1 MELIHCAFLH
11 NSESN
16 AKSHGNISSRW
27 TPLLHAKVLK
37 KTQPLSHHFM
47 HVHTAKSNRAVPG
60 CCQELNTASR
70 HQRSGLPQSGNGN
83 QPHGKDG
90 VLPLLSHRRGK
101 SQSKAKVWET
111 RIESCFIRR
120 CFQRALT
127 EAGVETA
134 PPVPGRGG
142 EWKSSEAKS
151 KEDCR
156 GFVSDICCRKASK
169 ITIRNGSLPSHHSLG
184 STLQVWGSALPRALV
199 ATLCKLT
206 KGDFR
211 QL

>member
-37 KTQPLSHHFM
+37 KTQPLSHHFIY
-47 HVHTAKSNRAVPG
+47 VHTAECNRAVPG

-83 QPHGKDG
+83 QPHGKAG
-90 VLPLLSHRRGK
+90 VLPLLSQRRGEA
-101 SQSKAKVWET
+101 QSKAKVWKT
-111 RIESCFIRR
+111 RSRSWFIGC

-127 EAGVETA
+127 EVGVETA
-134 PPVPGRGG
+134 PPVPGRGS
-142 EWKSSEAKS
+142 EWRSSEEKS
-151 KEDCR
+151 KENCR
-156 GFVSDICCRKASK
+156 GFVNEICCRSQPD
-169 ITIRNGSLPSHHSLG
+169 NH
-184 STLQVWGSALPRALV
+184 
-199 ATLCKLT
+199 
-206 KGDFR
+206 
-211 QL
+211 

>member
-47 HVHTAKSNRAVPG
+47 YVHTAECNRAVPG
-60 CCQELNTASR
+60 CWQGLNTASR
-70 HQRSGLPQSGNGN
+70 HQRSGLPRSGNGN
-83 QPHGKDG
+83 QPHGKAR
-90 VLPLLSHRRGK
+90 VLPLLSHRRREA
-101 SQSKAKVWET
+101 QSKAKVWET
-111 RIESCFIRR
+111 GARSWFVMR

-127 EAGVETA
+127 EVGVETV

-142 EWKSSEAKS
+142 
-151 KEDCR
+151 R
-156 GFVSDICCRKASK
+156 P
-169 ITIRNGSLPSHHSLG
+169 L
-184 STLQVWGSALPRALV
+184 
-199 ATLCKLT
+199 
-206 KGDFR
+206 R
-211 QL
+211 Q